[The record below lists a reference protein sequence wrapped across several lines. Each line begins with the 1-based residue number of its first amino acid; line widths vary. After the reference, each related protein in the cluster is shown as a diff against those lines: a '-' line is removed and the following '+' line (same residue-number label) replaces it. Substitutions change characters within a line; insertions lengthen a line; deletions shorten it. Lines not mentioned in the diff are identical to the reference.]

1 LIHRILGTSIYKNTQ
16 LIQKNHKN
24 AEKFKKFRID
34 SSSISIV
41 SAVYPAKI
49 HKKNAA
55 KFNLCTF
62 NSNQNSGKCKKIQL
76 MQKNSINAEKFN

>member
-1 LIHRILGTSIYKNTQ
+1 LIHGILGTSIYKNTQ

-34 SSSISIV
+34 RSFISIV
-41 SAVYPAKI
+41 SAVYPPKI
-49 HKKNAA
+49 HKKYAA
-55 KFNLCTF
+55 KFYLCTF
-62 NSNQNSGKCKKIQL
+62 NTNQNLGKCRKIQL